1 MTDNKLGIII
11 SKLRKEKG
19 LTQKDLAD
27 ELNISDKAVSRWE
40 TGSSSPNM
48 DMLLRISKFFQV
60 PLNDLITARVA
71 TEENGDE
78 LVEDI
83 IHEFSELN
91 KKNAKRIK
99 FVFITALIIVIILTI
114 TIIFTNTYNRF
125 KVYRVNVESKDIYSV
140 TGVYVET
147 NVRDILQLSDIKIRN
162 VSIKETD
169 TVTVDLY
176 YLNNDKEQIIQSY
189 SSLENIS
196 FVNYLSYFEIKNL
209 SDYFD
214 NLHIKVTII
223 NSKGKQKE
231 YIGKLGFILDF
242 SNNKIFYNEHIEINN
257 NININFTVD
266 EIKDILLGNGFKEIL
281 DGVLSR
287 KTDKYKI
294 KYL

>member
-140 TGVYVET
+140 NGVYV
-147 NVRDILQLSDIKIRN
+147 
-162 VSIKETD
+162 
-169 TVTVDLY
+169 
-176 YLNNDKEQIIQSY
+176 
-189 SSLENIS
+189 
-196 FVNYLSYFEIKNL
+196 
-209 SDYFD
+209 
-214 NLHIKVTII
+214 
-223 NSKGKQKE
+223 
-231 YIGKLGFILDF
+231 
-242 SNNKIFYNEHIEINN
+242 
-257 NININFTVD
+257 
-266 EIKDILLGNGFKEIL
+266 
-281 DGVLSR
+281 
-287 KTDKYKI
+287 
-294 KYL
+294 